1 MGITR
6 ASFHKR
12 RATGGKRK
20 PMRKKRKFEM
30 GRPAALTKMG
40 SKRIHLVRGRG
51 ANIKHRALRLD
62 NGNFSWGTESVTRK
76 TRILAVV
83 YNASNNELVRT
94 NTLVKNSIIQID
106 ATPFRLWYEKRY
118 GGSIGKKKRDAAKTT
133 TKGGKSAKAAKES
146 KPAKAEKPAKAD
158 AKKGASKDEKPAK
171 DAKAKDTKAK
181 DEKPAKVDA
190 TKGAS
195 KDEKPAKVDSKKVD
209 AKKSDAKKGDAKKGD
224 AKKGD
229 AKKGD
234 AKKGAK
240 DEKPAKGGD
249 KETAAKSSAKSG
261 KTGGKHHEEQEAVKK
276 SNHVIAKQRKRARRH
291 ALEKGLED
299 QFSTGRLYAC
309 ISSRP
314 GQSGRCD
321 GYVLEG
327 KELEFYLK
335 KIHQKKK
342 TKSS

>member
-1 MGITR
+1 
-6 ASFHKR
+6 
-12 RATGGKRK
+12 
-20 PMRKKRKFEM
+20 MRKKRKFEM

-40 SKRIHLVRGRG
+40 AKRIHLVRGRG
-51 ANIKHRALRLD
+51 GNIKHRALRLD

-118 GGSIGKKKRDAAKTT
+118 GGSIGKKKRDTT
-133 TKGGKSAKAAKES
+133 KATKGKGGKSAKAAKAA
-146 KPAKAEKPAKAD
+146 P
-158 AKKGASKDEKPAK
+158 
-171 DAKAKDTKAK
+171 AK
-181 DEKPAKVDA
+181 DEKPKV
-190 TKGAS
+190 
-195 KDEKPAKVDSKKVD
+195 E
-209 AKKSDAKKGDAKKGD
+209 
-224 AKKGD
+224 
-229 AKKGD
+229 

-240 DEKPAKGGD
+240 DEKPAKDSKAKDTKAKDTKAKDTKAKDTKAKDTKANDEKPAKKGD
-249 KETAAKSSAKSG
+249 KEEKPAKAGEKESAKSSKAG
-261 KTGGKHHEEQEAVKK
+261 KGKHHEETEAATK
-276 SNHVIAKQRKRARRH
+276 SKHVIAKQKKRARRH
-291 ALEKGLED
+291 ALEKALED
-299 QFSTGRLYAC
+299 QFTTGRLYAC

-342 TKSS
+342 STKSS